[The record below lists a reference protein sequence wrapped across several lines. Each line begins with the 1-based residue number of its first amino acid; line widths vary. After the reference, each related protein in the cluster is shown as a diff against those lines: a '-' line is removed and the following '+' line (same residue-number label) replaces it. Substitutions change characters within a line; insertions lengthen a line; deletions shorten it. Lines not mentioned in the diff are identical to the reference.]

1 MYMWYAAHTYTTG
14 ISGVTGCA
22 GASILIFSIV
32 TSPTIQT
39 RVSRAVICVCLTGGS
54 VIAIRT
60 QAVKPIYLIFTCP
73 SVLTCWCT
81 AVIFICNHIWQV
93 GRKRS
98 HGKSMCTVGLVID
111 VSWPCTN
118 LHTHNDFPNDR
129 LLDCDDFLCQ
139 DLSWQCTCSEVKFQ
153 YWASLNQN
161 LEGF

>member
-22 GASILIFSIV
+22 GASILIYSIV

-81 AVIFICNHIWQV
+81 AVILICNHIWQV

-139 DLSWQCTCSEVKFQ
+139 DLSWQCTCSEGKFQ
-153 YWASLNQN
+153 Y
-161 LEGF
+161 